1 MNENTSFTN
10 NMDTLFT
17 DLHDFVSTDTVLGSP
32 LSVGNKTLVPV
43 MSVTMG
49 YGSTGMSTKL
59 QNSGSNNANN
69 ATNGVGLGARVT
81 TSAVVVIENDSV
93 SMLPVNEKSNMEQL
107 MNKLPEAVS
116 SLSQSFSGGGMM
128 NQGNGQGSQQGQ
140 QGSEGSGSSQNK
152 TQGSANK
159 QNSSNQKS

>member
-10 NMDTLFT
+10 NMNTLFT
-17 DLHDFVSTDTVLGSP
+17 DLHDFVSTDTVLGNP

-69 ATNGVGLGARVT
+69 ATSGVGLGARVT

-116 SLSQSFSGGGMM
+116 SLGQSLSGGGMM
-128 NQGNGQGSQQGQ
+128 SQGNNQGSQ

-152 TQGSANK
+152 TQGSGNK